1 MGLDVLKF
9 GVKALKPL
17 CLPKDF
23 TEERLG
29 EMMAERWQAL
39 TSQMTEIGSLPTD
52 FAKPEAAYTTRFVNP
67 K

>member
-1 MGLDVLKF
+1 MGLAVLAF
-9 GVKALKPL
+9 GVEALKPL

-23 TEERLG
+23 AEERLG
-29 EMMAERWQAL
+29 EMSTERWQAL
-39 TSQMTEIGSLPTD
+39 TSQMTEIGSLPKD